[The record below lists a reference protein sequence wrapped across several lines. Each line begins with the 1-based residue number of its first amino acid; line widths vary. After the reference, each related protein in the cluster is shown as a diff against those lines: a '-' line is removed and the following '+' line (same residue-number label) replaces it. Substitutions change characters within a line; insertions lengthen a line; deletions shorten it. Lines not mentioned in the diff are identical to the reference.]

1 MDKRYT
7 SRNEIGQGVLEL
19 KSQVGEW
26 AVYPRHNMSEFVVL
40 GESID
45 RLAAYEDTD
54 LAPELVVAL
63 KRLCKER
70 DDALMQKRRETKA
83 LERQLAKLEEE
94 NARLEKLIKEIDD
107 ILRKGEE

>member
-1 MDKRYT
+1 MDRYT

-19 KSQVGEW
+19 KPQVGEW

-45 RLAAYEDTD
+45 LLAAYEDTGLTPEEIIAMKVEYSDTFQAHLNQMCD
-54 LAPELVVAL
+54 LKDKRIAELEA
-63 KRLCKER
+63 
-70 DDALMQKRRETKA
+70 
-83 LERQLAKLEEE
+83 E
-94 NARLEKLIKEIDD
+94 NARLNDLVNEIEK